1 MIKRGENMI
10 LTNGMIKENLK
21 GYSNKNTKI
30 NREIKKG
37 NLIKIINGLYET
49 DSSVKGY
56 LLAGSIYGPSYL
68 SFDFALSYYGLIPE
82 KVTAF
87 TSATCNKKKKKKYNN
102 QFGTYLYRDVPT
114 KVYPIGIKIIEEGS
128 YSYQIATPEKALC
141 DKLYTLQPLKNMKE
155 LENILFNDLRI
166 AQDEFDKLNL
176 HEIEEIS
183 NFYNSTNVNLLY
195 RYRYC
200 KKLHEK

>member
-1 MIKRGENMI
+1 ML

-87 TSATCNKKKKKKYNN
+87 TSATCNKKKKKNYNN

-166 AQDEFDKLNL
+166 DKDEFDKLNL

-195 RYRYC
+195 RYMRR
-200 KKLHEK
+200 KENE